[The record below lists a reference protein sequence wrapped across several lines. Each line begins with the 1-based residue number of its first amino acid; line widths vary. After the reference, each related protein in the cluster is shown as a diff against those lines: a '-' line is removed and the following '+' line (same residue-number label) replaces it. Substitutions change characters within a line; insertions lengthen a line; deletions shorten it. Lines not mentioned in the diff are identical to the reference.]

1 MRQRQWVDTSVPAPH
16 QYGKSGEIDLGM
28 TINQDF
34 AVWEAQQRGLHSRG
48 YRHDYLPGQEYHV
61 RFFHENP
68 ERWMNPSL
76 PPKPIV

>member
-34 AVWEAQQRGLHSRG
+34 AA
-48 YRHDYLPGQEYHV
+48 
-61 RFFHENP
+61 
-68 ERWMNPSL
+68 
-76 PPKPIV
+76 